1 MEKEEAEKKLC
12 ALRDLHMRYV
22 GGNLNDEDERDEIK
36 KAKDHIDSIVY
47 EFDISLD
54 KSISDEQIRTIYDEY
69 SKRVSGSQTLGRGA
83 DLARG
88 VKNTTPFAAVVLIA
102 AMGVENPT
110 DLARLIM
117 HHHVIITIL
126 GIGGDI
132 AIEIVKKWQK

>member
-36 KAKDHIDSIVY
+36 EAKDYIDSIVSK
-47 EFDISLD
+47 FDISLD
-54 KSISDEQIRTIYDEY
+54 ESISDEQIRTIYDEY

-88 VKNTTPFAAVVLIA
+88 VENTAPFAAVVLIT

-126 GIGGDI
+126 GIGGKI
-132 AIEIVKKWQK
+132 AIEIVKKW